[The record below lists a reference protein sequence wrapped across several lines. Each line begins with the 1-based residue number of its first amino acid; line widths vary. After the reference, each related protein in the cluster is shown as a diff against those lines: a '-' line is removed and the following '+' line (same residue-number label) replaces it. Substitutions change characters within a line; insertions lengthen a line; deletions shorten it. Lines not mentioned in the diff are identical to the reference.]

1 MSKVLRVAA
10 IVGAVVLASGCMKPA
25 VKPGP
30 AAPSGPLAPA
40 SMSANYQAAV
50 VPGTTTL
57 PTGVIRINTAS
68 GSTVIGFGAP
78 VQLIQIPD
86 LAIPAGQYELKVWSQ
101 PQASDGGLTWGAMR
115 EDKVSGRVWLLSGS
129 GQTWNW
135 LELTSPK

>member
-1 MSKVLRVAA
+1 MMSKVLRFAAVA
-10 IVGAVVLASGCMKPA
+10 GAVLLASGCMKPTI
-25 VKPGP
+25 KPAPAASGP
-30 AAPSGPLAPA
+30 AATTAT
-40 SMSANYQAAV
+40 YQAAV

-86 LAIPAGQYELKVWSQ
+86 LAIPAGQYELRVWSQ